1 MMKKWTKSTHHS
13 LSFFVLFIEIC
24 YIFIR
29 RNEGVSMFNKD
40 KIGLALS
47 GGGIRAFAQIPIIGL
62 LQSEN
67 VSIDVISGTSMGSV
81 IGSIV
86 ACGANA
92 DKLEEIMLELEKYYI
107 DNQIFFRPSL
117 KVLPFAKERLDGFVE
132 GNDMEELL
140 DSYYKTFDVEMITDV
155 KIPIAINAV
164 DLNSGKIVIFT
175 SHARLFNKRLDW
187 IIIDDV
193 KLSTAVRASCSLP
206 LVFSTKKYKD
216 LKLVDGG
223 ILMNMP
229 IPPCKEMDADH
240 VISVSMVD
248 KLPTIVNDS
257 MISVMMRSLE
267 IFAHSNQQL
276 NIRKGDYN
284 YNVPTSQYNMLDV
297 GKGKEII
304 ELSREHLN
312 NKKSELLKTIKK
324 WQNPMKFLK

>member
-1 MMKKWTKSTHHS
+1 
-13 LSFFVLFIEIC
+13 
-24 YIFIR
+24 
-29 RNEGVSMFNKD
+29 MFNKD

-47 GGGIRAFAQIPIIGL
+47 GGGIKAYVQIPLIGL
-62 LQSEN
+62 LQKVN
-67 VSIDVISGTSMGSV
+67 VNIDVISGTSMGSV
-81 IGSIV
+81 IGSFA

-92 DKLEEIMLELEKYYI
+92 DKIEEIMLELEKYYI

-117 KVLPFAKERLDGFVE
+117 KVLPFAKEKLDGFVE
-132 GNDMEELL
+132 GNDLEDLL
-140 DSYYKTFDVEMITDV
+140 DKYYKTFNVEMITDV

-164 DLNSGKIVIFT
+164 DLNSGKTVIFT
-175 SHARLFNKRLDW
+175 SHARLFDKRLDW

-206 LVFSTKKYKD
+206 LVFSTKKYRE

-229 IPPCKEMDADH
+229 IPPCKEMGADH
-240 VISVSMVD
+240 VISVSMID
-248 KLPTIVNDS
+248 NLPTTVNDS

-267 IFAHSNQQL
+267 IFAHANQQL
-276 NIRKGDYN
+276 NIHEGDYN

-304 ELSREHLN
+304 ELSEKKLREI
-312 NKKSELLKTIKK
+312 KSEMLKKIKT
-324 WQNPMKFLK
+324 WQSPIKFLK

>member
-1 MMKKWTKSTHHS
+1 
-13 LSFFVLFIEIC
+13 
-24 YIFIR
+24 
-29 RNEGVSMFNKD
+29 MFNKD

-47 GGGIRAFAQIPIIGL
+47 GGGMKAYVQIPLIGL
-62 LQSEN
+62 LQKVN
-67 VSIDVISGTSMGSV
+67 VNIDVISGTSMGSV
-81 IGSIV
+81 IGSFA

-92 DKLEEIMLELEKYYI
+92 DKIEEIMLELEKYYI

-117 KVLPFAKERLDGFVE
+117 KVLPFAKEKLDGFVE
-132 GNDMEELL
+132 GNDLEDLL
-140 DSYYKTFDVEMITDV
+140 DKYYKTFNVEMITDV

-164 DLNSGKIVIFT
+164 DLNSGKTVIFT
-175 SHARLFNKRLDW
+175 SHARLFDKRLDW

-206 LVFSTKKYKD
+206 LVFSTKKYRE

-229 IPPCKEMDADH
+229 IPPCKEMGADH
-240 VISVSMVD
+240 VISVSMID
-248 KLPTIVNDS
+248 NLPTTVNDS

-267 IFAHSNQQL
+267 IFAHANQQL
-276 NIRKGDYN
+276 NIHEGDYN

-304 ELSREHLN
+304 ELSEKKLREI
-312 NKKSELLKTIKK
+312 KSEMLKKVKT
-324 WQNPMKFLK
+324 WQSPIKFLK

>member
-1 MMKKWTKSTHHS
+1 
-13 LSFFVLFIEIC
+13 
-24 YIFIR
+24 
-29 RNEGVSMFNKD
+29 MFNKD

-47 GGGIRAFAQIPIIGL
+47 GGGMKAYVQIPLIGL
-62 LQSEN
+62 LQKVN
-67 VSIDVISGTSMGSV
+67 VNIDVISGTSMGSV
-81 IGSIV
+81 IGSFA

-92 DKLEEIMLELEKYYI
+92 DKIEEIMLELEKYYI

-117 KVLPFAKERLDGFVE
+117 KVLPFAKEKLDGFVE
-132 GNDMEELL
+132 GNDLEDLL
-140 DSYYKTFDVEMITDV
+140 DKYYKTFNVEMITDV

-164 DLNSGKIVIFT
+164 DLNSGKTVIFT
-175 SHARLFNKRLDW
+175 SHARLFDKRLDW

-206 LVFSTKKYKD
+206 LVFSTKKYRE

-229 IPPCKEMDADH
+229 IPPCKEMGADH
-240 VISVSMVD
+240 VISVSMID
-248 KLPTIVNDS
+248 NLPTTVNDS

-267 IFAHSNQQL
+267 IFAHANQQL
-276 NIRKGDYN
+276 NIHEGDYN

-304 ELSREHLN
+304 ELSEKKLREI
-312 NKKSELLKTIKK
+312 KSEMLKKIKT
-324 WQNPMKFLK
+324 WQSPIKFLK